1 MMSVIKRQQF
11 PDNPAFL
18 GSLAKV
24 NTGSFIQIL
33 ITNINSLTST
43 INTHTSELQNRC
55 KKLKRPQQSFKSN
68 LIEMQAEPVLIREGP
83 QTSCTIT
90 AASVS
95 QTAVES
101 GQRLRMQTELRPL

>member
-55 KKLKRPQQSFKSN
+55 KKLKRLQQSFKSN
-68 LIEMQAEPVLIREGP
+68 LIEMQAKPVLIREGP
-83 QTSCTIT
+83 QTSCRIT

-95 QTAVES
+95 QTAVEP